1 MRPEGNMAYEVTR
14 SQRKYDGAIIGV
26 RVDTVELP
34 GRSQAQREV
43 VEHPDS
49 VAVVAVDGLNR
60 VLLIRQYRHPAGKFL
75 WELPAGLCDQA
86 GEQPLEAARRELAEE
101 TGLRAANWSTLVD
114 LRPSPGISTEA
125 CRVYLA
131 GEVNQAER
139 PAGAEGEERDLE
151 SRWVSLPAALAEVFA
166 GRVTNSLAVAG
177 LLAAGARFG
186 LSGGRARPADAPWPD
201 DGTASAEGGGAAGRR
216 LG

>member
-1 MRPEGNMAYEVTR
+1 MAYETR
-14 SQRKYDGAIIGV
+14 CSQRAYDGSIISV
-26 RVDTVELP
+26 RVDTVEMP
-34 GRSQAQREV
+34 DGSQAQREV

-49 VAVVAVDGLNR
+49 VAVVAVDGHNR
-60 VLLIRQYRHPAGKFL
+60 VLMIRQYRHPAGKFL

-101 TGLRAANWSTLVD
+101 TGLRAARWSTLVD
-114 LRPSPGISTEA
+114 LRPSPGISTET

-131 GEVNQAER
+131 GQVGQEDR
-139 PAGAEGEERDLE
+139 PAGMQGEERDLE
-151 SRWVSLPAALAEVFA
+151 SRWVALPDALAEIFA
-166 GRVTNSLAVAG
+166 GRVTNGLAVAG

-201 DGTASAEGGGAAGRR
+201 EGTAIA
-216 LG
+216 